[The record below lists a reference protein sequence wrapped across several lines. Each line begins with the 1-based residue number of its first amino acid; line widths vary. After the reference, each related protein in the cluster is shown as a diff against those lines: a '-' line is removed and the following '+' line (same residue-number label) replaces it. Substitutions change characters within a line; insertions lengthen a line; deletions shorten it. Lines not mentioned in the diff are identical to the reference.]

1 MSNLFVDSIYS
12 IAELRIM
19 KLVEAVKFSSSYRKN
34 RVIWELVFS
43 KMLGLIFLILLR
55 RVNLSSEWLTSFLQ
69 LQSGL
74 SISWKLCLNL
84 CSGRRLSPS
93 CSLVSSFTPIGLWQP
108 KILFAV
114 GLMNLRI
121 FDLKML
127 SVSELRM
134 WESNLF
140 HSIIPWKKTYFSI
153 PESLLKEL

>member
-1 MSNLFVDSIYS
+1 M
-12 IAELRIM
+12 E
-19 KLVEAVKFSSSYRKN
+19 LVEAVKFLSPYRKN
-34 RVIWELVFS
+34 WVIWELVFS

-114 GLMNLRI
+114 CLMNFRI

-134 WESNLF
+134 LESNLF
-140 HSIIPWKKTYFSI
+140 QSVMVDGKYEFSKNWCFTLI
-153 PESLLKEL
+153 WEILCEFLVLY

>member
-1 MSNLFVDSIYS
+1 
-12 IAELRIM
+12 M

-43 KMLGLIFLILLR
+43 KMLWLILLILLR
-55 RVNLSSEWLTSFLQ
+55 RVNLSSEKLGHERRKWKVVSTSFPQ
-69 LQSGL
+69 LQIGL
-74 SISWKLCLNL
+74 SVSWKLCLNL
-84 CSGRRLSPS
+84 CSRRWPIPS
-93 CSLVSSFTPIGLWQP
+93 RSLVSSFTPIGLWQP